1 MLKNDKSGLHFR
13 LEHIYSFIRL
23 SPKPNRIQKMSKLQN
38 INFDFITFYQRNEIE
53 HKLIKATLDEF
64 VLDTL
69 SVNNRKTHTIFTTNR
84 E

>member
-1 MLKNDKSGLHFR
+1 
-13 LEHIYSFIRL
+13 
-23 SPKPNRIQKMSKLQN
+23 MSKLQN